1 MTIKEVKDKWKGI
14 KLTTFCLF
22 LFAGCHFGYLLF
34 FLFIQ
39 VYPMAIFNV
48 ISVLIFTILGILNTK
63 KRLNQS
69 VINYII
75 LAEFTTHQ
83 ICSVFFVG
91 LGCGFQYI
99 LFGTTISITTIYDKK
114 KMKFNSCVN
123 FIVACTTYCF
133 LMFYFNDYTP
143 IYVIDDII
151 SKIIC
156 VYNIFLTFGTLKFCT
171 EQIYSGYE
179 YRHSTLQ
186 QNIIYSIAELVECR
200 DEETGEH
207 VKRTSE
213 LSRKIALELR
223 KSNKYTNLLTDEYIS
238 NIESA
243 AALHDIGKIKVP
255 DYILTKPG
263 KLTEEEY
270 NIMKKHTTDGS
281 QSVNNILS
289 NIEDKEY
296 TQIAYDISRYH
307 HERIDGKG
315 YPDNLSGDEIP
326 IAAKIVTVA
335 DVFDALT
342 SSRCYKE
349 AFSKEKSIEIL
360 KEGIG
365 TQFDGDIVYALLKV
379 ID

>member
-1 MTIKEVKDKWKGI
+1 
-14 KLTTFCLF
+14 
-22 LFAGCHFGYLLF
+22 
-34 FLFIQ
+34 
-39 VYPMAIFNV
+39 
-48 ISVLIFTILGILNTK
+48 
-63 KRLNQS
+63 
-69 VINYII
+69 
-75 LAEFTTHQ
+75 
-83 ICSVFFVG
+83 
-91 LGCGFQYI
+91 
-99 LFGTTISITTIYDKK
+99 
-114 KMKFNSCVN
+114 MKFNSCIN

-143 IYVIDDII
+143 IYEMNDIV

-263 KLTEEEY
+263 KLTNEEFE
-270 NIMKKHTTDGS
+270 IMKKHTAEGS
-281 QSVNNILS
+281 QIVNNILS

-296 TQIAYDISRYH
+296 TQIAHDISRFH

-315 YPDNLSGDEIP
+315 YPDHLVGDEIP

-335 DVFDALT
+335 DVYDALT
-342 SSRCYKE
+342 SERCYKE